1 MATSAATPI
10 HMSSP
15 STSMNPTTTEHD
27 FRFPRRPFEGADG
40 GSKPDG
46 DGTAISISGDSGAG
60 DLGASLQEFKW
71 DLDSTYHS
79 AQNSL
84 FKTDAFP
91 TFRDG
96 MAGMS
101 DSPEDLQRQ
110 DPLATQVWRFFS
122 KTKQMLPNQERMEN
136 LTWRMM
142 HMNMRKQA
150 QIEEAR

>member
-1 MATSAATPI
+1 
-10 HMSSP
+10 
-15 STSMNPTTTEHD
+15 MNPTTTEHD
-27 FRFPRRPFEGADG
+27 YRFPRRPMDVDESADG
-40 GSKPDG
+40 GPLKPEQ
-46 DGTAISISGDSGAG
+46 DGTTTSISGDSGAG
-60 DLGASLQEFKW
+60 DLSASLQEFRW

-84 FKTDAFP
+84 FKTDSFP
-91 TFRDG
+91 TFHDG

-101 DSPEDLQRQ
+101 DSPEELQRQ

-142 HMNMRKQA
+142 HLNMRKRA
-150 QIEEAR
+150 QTEEAR